1 MSERQILTELEPD
14 ALAEALARRGA
25 KPFHARQIYGW
36 LYRRGVAEFARMTD
50 LSKDLRAQLE
60 RTFAVPTPTMTTRS
74 ESADGTVKY
83 LLRLDDGRAVESVFI
98 PDTPA
103 MTLCVSTQAGCAMR
117 CGFCLT
123 GRMGLL
129 RNLTAG
135 EIAAQV
141 RVMAHDLALADRR
154 FNVVLMGM
162 GEPLHNYDE
171 TMKALRMLAADCGL
185 AVNPRRVTLS
195 TVGVLPALERLAQ
208 EPQLPN
214 LAVSLHAATEE
225 LRDRLVPVS
234 RKYGLADL
242 IAACR
247 RFPTPRRDR
256 ITFEYVL
263 LRDVN
268 DGVADARRLA
278 ALLRGIRSKVNL
290 IPLNEAPG
298 IPYRRPSDA
307 GIDRFARTLAERR
320 VVVSV
325 RKSRGRDIR
334 AACGQLIVE
343 GTRPAPA
350 QRAAMLLEGAQRDGK
365 RRHAADATSSPA
377 SVSPA
382 AVIRTRTR
390 SFPGRSTGTR
400 TRR

>member
-1 MSERQILTELEPD
+1 MPARQPLTELEPD
-14 ALAEALARRGA
+14 GLAEALAALGA
-25 KPFHARQIYGW
+25 KPFHARQIYAW
-36 LYRRGVAEFARMTD
+36 IYKRGVADFAAMTD
-50 LSKDLRAQLE
+50 LSTDLRAALD
-60 RTFAVPTPTMTTRS
+60 RAYAIPTPAVDARS
-74 ESADGTVKY
+74 ESVDGVVKF
-83 LLRLDDGRAVESVFI
+83 LLRLGDGRAVESVFI

-103 MTLCVSTQAGCAMR
+103 RTFCVSTQVGCAMR

-141 RVMAHDLALADRR
+141 RVMAHDLGLADQR

-208 EPQLPN
+208 EPLMPN

-234 RKYGLADL
+234 RKYGLTDL

-247 RFPTPRRDR
+247 RFPTPRRER

-278 ALLRGIRSKVNL
+278 RLLRGLRSKVNL

-298 IPYRRPSDA
+298 IPYRRPPDERV
-307 GIDRFARTLAERR
+307 DRFARTLAEHR

-325 RKSRGRDIR
+325 RKSRGRDVR
-334 AACGQLIVE
+334 AACGQLIVD
-343 GTRPAPA
+343 GARPAPG
-350 QRAAMLLEGAQRDGK
+350 QQAAARL
-365 RRHAADATSSPA
+365 DAGPVRPARPARPPSSP
-377 SVSPA
+377 P
-382 AVIRTRTR
+382 R
-390 SFPGRSTGTR
+390 P
-400 TRR
+400 